1 MRMDDPQPPD
11 PQDPGRLLRPFVL
24 TGGRARPVHGDELEI
39 EALVATTGLGETAG
53 PTVPEHWS
61 INRLCHQPQ
70 SIAELAAHMKVPLG
84 VIRVLVADM
93 AQQGLV
99 QLYRPV
105 RPGPVPNVPLL
116 ERVLDGLRRI

>member
-1 MRMDDPQPPD
+1 MPMDDSQVPD

-39 EALVATTGLGETAG
+39 EALVTTTDFGEAAAPTA
-53 PTVPEHWS
+53 PEHRS
-61 INRLCHQPQ
+61 INRLCRQPQ

-99 QLYRPV
+99 ELYRP
-105 RPGPVPNVPLL
+105 RRTGPGPNVPLL